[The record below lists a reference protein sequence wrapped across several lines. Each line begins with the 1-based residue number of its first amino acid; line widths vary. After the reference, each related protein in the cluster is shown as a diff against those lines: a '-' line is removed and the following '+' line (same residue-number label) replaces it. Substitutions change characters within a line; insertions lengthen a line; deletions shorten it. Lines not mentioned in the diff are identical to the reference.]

1 LDGLPQGR
9 VFVLWTML
17 RLKILD
23 RNRAAPAFLLR
34 RGMTID

>member
-1 LDGLPQGR
+1 
-9 VFVLWTML
+9 ML

-23 RNRAAPAFLLR
+23 RNRVAPAFLLR